1 MNVLVVDDNQS
12 GRQLLVD
19 IIQSMNLDVIQ
30 AADGYEA
37 IAKAQENQPDLLI
50 LDVNMPG
57 MTGFEVVQQLKSDS
71 RTAAIPILL
80 LTALDNVDSRVQGL
94 KLGADDY
101 VTKPFNPREL
111 MERVRA
117 RLRVKVETDE
127 LRAMKEAIR
136 ATFERFVA
144 PSVVEQLLSDPS
156 QVRLGGT
163 LQQVTVLFVGLEGF
177 TAISEHT
184 EPEQLLNILNAYHTL
199 IVGAIRDHG
208 GTADRFMSDGVMALY
223 NTPLQQPDHAARA
236 AKTALYIR
244 QNLPSL
250 TKQFEPLYRMP
261 INVGI
266 HTGKAVVG
274 NIGAPEMMSYTAVG
288 DTVNL
293 AAQLQNLSTG
303 GRILLSEAT
312 FKELQDAVPT
322 TCIGLRVI
330 KGRADSV
337 LTYEVHDPEP
347 PS

>member
-37 IAKAQENQPDLLI
+37 LNKAREHQPDLLI

-57 MTGFEVVQQLKSDS
+57 MSGFEVVQQLKSDS
-71 RTAAIPILL
+71 LTAAIPILL

-111 MERVRA
+111 MERVRT
-117 RLRVKVETDE
+117 RLRSKVETDE
-127 LRAMKEAIR
+127 LREMQELIR
-136 ATFERFVA
+136 TTFARFVA
-144 PSVVEQLLSDPS
+144 PSVVEQLLRDPH
-156 QVRLGGT
+156 QVKLGGT
-163 LQQVTVLFVGLEGF
+163 VQQVTVLFAGLEGF

-199 IVGAIRDHG
+199 VVGAIRDHG
-208 GTADRFMSDGVMALY
+208 GTADKFMNDGVMALY
-223 NTPLQQPDHAARA
+223 NTPLAQPDHALRA

-244 QNLPSL
+244 QNLSSL
-250 TKQFEPLYRMP
+250 TRQFEPLYRMP
-261 INVGI
+261 LNFGI
-266 HTGKAVVG
+266 HTGMAIVG
-274 NIGAPEMMSYTAVG
+274 NVGAPEMMNYTAVG

-293 AAQLQNLSTG
+293 ASRLQDLSTG
-303 GRILLSEAT
+303 GRILVSEAT
-312 FKELQDAVPT
+312 YNEIQDAVPT
-322 TCIGLRVI
+322 TCIGLRVL
-330 KGRADSV
+330 KGRAESV
-337 LTYEVHDPEP
+337 MTYEIHDV
-347 PS
+347 